1 MSAQPFVVILVRHA
15 EPVSPGTAGYGEAD
29 RPLTAAGLAVAERLA
44 ETLAAEAPVA
54 IYSSPYLR
62 ARQTVAPLARLRGL
76 VIEEIA
82 DLRERL
88 LSVDALPNWRE
99 ELRRSW
105 SDFAYAAPGGESGA
119 GAQMRALAA
128 LEQIR
133 QRHRIGTVVAA
144 SHGNLIALALNAFV
158 PSIGFDFWAAI
169 PMPAVYRIEFA
180 QDRVGVA
187 GSGLSVRSMVQEGV
201 ANGVAGIPEVAS
213 RSACSTIPASGIP
226 TRK

>member
-1 MSAQPFVVILVRHA
+1 MIADPFVVILVRHA
-15 EPVSPGTAGYGEAD
+15 EPVAPGTAGYGEDD
-29 RPLTAAGLAVAERLA
+29 RPLTADGFAAAGRLA
-44 ETLAAEAPVA
+44 EALAAEAPAA

-62 ARQTVAPLARLRGL
+62 ARQTVEPLARSRGL

-88 LSVDALPNWRE
+88 LSAEALPNWRD

-105 SDFAYAAPGGESGA
+105 SDFAYVAPGGESGTA
-119 GAQMRALAA
+119 AQTRALAV

-133 QRHRIGTVVAA
+133 RRHRTGTVVVA

-169 PMPAVYRIEFA
+169 PLPAVYRIEF
-180 QDRVGVA
+180 
-187 GSGLSVRSMVQEGV
+187 VQERVVVTGP
-201 ANGVAGIPEVAS
+201 GLPL
-213 RSACSTIPASGIP
+213 R
-226 TRK
+226 

>member
-1 MSAQPFVVILVRHA
+1 MVADPFVVILVRHA
-15 EPVSPGTAGYGEAD
+15 EPVLPGAPGYGEDD
-29 RPLTAAGLAVAERLA
+29 RPLTAAGFAAAERLA

-62 ARQTVAPLARLRGL
+62 ARQTVEPLARSRGL

-88 LSVDALPNWRE
+88 LSADALLNWRE

-119 GAQMRALAA
+119 TAPTRALAV

-133 QRHRIGTVVAA
+133 QRHRTGTVAVA

-169 PMPAVYRIEFA
+169 PLPAVYRLEFA
-180 QDRVGVA
+180 HDRVGVT
-187 GSGLSVRSMVQEGV
+187 GPGLPVH
-201 ANGVAGIPEVAS
+201 
-213 RSACSTIPASGIP
+213 
-226 TRK
+226 